1 MNRIS
6 FFSVCFFA
14 IGSIIALLCTVL
26 GFYKCV
32 PMWAFTALF
41 VVYSVIHISMY
52 CLQKRDETV
61 KFQRFQKLRLGVM
74 ILLVGWV
81 LGTSYIAMQ
90 SSPQRSIREIMEL
103 WVERIK
109 AI

>member
-6 FFSVCFFA
+6 FFSVCFFTV
-14 IGSIIALLCTVL
+14 GSIIALLCTAL
-26 GFYKCV
+26 GFYKCM
-32 PMWAFTALF
+32 PMWTFTALF

-52 CLQKRDETV
+52 CLQKRDEAV